1 MNESFEDSDFP
12 TIFTMAD
19 KCSIDS
25 QKEYL
30 NKIKLN
36 AVVGTVSIV
45 LALFIDSSRVS
56 LAFLV
61 IALVFCVISMWSL
74 VSEQK
79 EKSWY
84 RSRALAESVKSLTWK
99 YIIGGE
105 PFTHDLN
112 IDKINNDFVSKVKG
126 LRDEHRAT
134 FRDMVIS
141 EDNLSIIT
149 EKMKKIRCLSDKQRA
164 EYYLSERIKSQKKWY
179 IEKSKYNG
187 RRSKLWSQIIVGLL
201 ICALVFA
208 VLKGIFPEY
217 KYYPIELCI
226 FLSTCSFTWLQTKRF
241 NELNAAYNL
250 TAHEIADIEVEMSR
264 IIDSNIFENFPEFI
278 SDCETAFS
286 REHTQWL
293 ARRDSLS

>member
-12 TIFTMAD
+12 TVFCMAD

-36 AVVGTVSIV
+36 AFLGTISIG
-45 LALFIDSSRVS
+45 LALFTDTSKIS
-56 LAFLV
+56 LALLV
-61 IALVFCVISMWSL
+61 ISLVFCVISMWSL

-105 PFTHDLN
+105 PFIHDLN
-112 IDKINNDFVSKVKG
+112 IDKVNKDFIIKIKG
-126 LRDEHRAT
+126 LREEHKLI
-134 FRDMVIS
+134 FRDMIIS
-141 EDNLSIIT
+141 DDNLSIIT
-149 EKMKKIRCLSDKQRA
+149 EKMKKIRSFSDKQRA
-164 EYYLSERIKSQKKWY
+164 EYYLKERIQSQKEWY
-179 IEKSKYNG
+179 IKKSKYNG
-187 RRSKLWSQIIVGLL
+187 KRSKFWSHTIVVLL
-201 ICALVFA
+201 VCALVFA
-208 VLKGIFPEY
+208 VLKSIFPEY

-250 TAHEIADIEVEMSR
+250 TAHEIADIEVEMTR
-264 IIDSNIFENFPEFI
+264 IINTNLFENYPEFI